1 MKKKIMF
8 YGNCQLGVLSRML
21 EIHTPQF
28 NENYE
33 ILKAADYDLATIWIE
48 EVGVV
53 APFMY
58 VPTTEHGIATEKTI
72 KSLERIIDDSDIIV
86 IQKFN
91 EATDRRIELTT
102 DYIYDKYHST
112 KQIICIPSFW
122 FSGYLSE
129 NHKNDLQIP
138 YIFIWL
144 LEKGLNN
151 TQILDWLKNEN
162 DPKIGALIDYNVN
175 SCLEELKRREADECS
190 KYKCFISILDIVN
203 TYKENIICYNVSH
216 PSEYYFKML
225 YKKLI
230 CVLDETLFCNIDE
243 NNIILP
249 GPDWE
254 IFPLDL
260 CWFRE
265 NFKDLN
271 VSRNSYQTFIN
282 IDFINTQVE
291 RVKTL
296 NAEDLQILQPKI
308 DFLKA

>member
-58 VPTTEHGIATEKTI
+58 VPTTEHGSATEKTI
-72 KSLERIIDDSDIIV
+72 KSLERIIDDADII
-86 IQKFN
+86 IFQKFN
-91 EATDRRIELTT
+91 EADDRRTELTT

-112 KQIICIPSFW
+112 KQMICIPSFW

-129 NHKNDLQIP
+129 SHKNNLQMP
-138 YIFIWL
+138 YLFIWL

-151 TQILDWLKNEN
+151 EQILDWLKNEN
-162 DPKIGALIDYNVN
+162 DPKIGVLIDYNVN
-175 SCLEELKRREADECS
+175 SCLEELKQREVSECS
-190 KYKCFISILDIVN
+190 KYKCFISILDIVDN
-203 TYKENIICYNVSH
+203 YKENIICYNMSH
-216 PSEYYFKML
+216 PSEYYFKAL
-225 YKKLI
+225 YQKLI
-230 CVLDETLFCNIDE
+230 CVLDETLLYDIDE
-243 NNIILP
+243 ANIIAP
-249 GPDWE
+249 GPDFFP
-254 IFPLDL
+254 FPLDL

-265 NFKDLN
+265 NFKNLN
-271 VSRNSYQTFIN
+271 VSREKYGTFIDIN
-282 IDFINTQVE
+282 FVNTQVDLI
-291 RVKTL
+291 KLL
-296 NAEDLQILQPKI
+296 NTEDLHNLQSKLN
-308 DFLKA
+308 FLKA